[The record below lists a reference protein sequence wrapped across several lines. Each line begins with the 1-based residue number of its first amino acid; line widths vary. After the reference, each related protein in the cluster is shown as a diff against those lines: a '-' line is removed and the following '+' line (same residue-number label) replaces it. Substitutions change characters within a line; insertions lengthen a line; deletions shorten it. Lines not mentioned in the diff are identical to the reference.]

1 MSTRQRPSHI
11 AQALLRVTVVRWLAA
26 ELLALGCLAIGI
38 TIAWLWRGPG
48 APLGFLIALIGGTI
62 FTTYYLYKV
71 LGASAGWAIPLTL
84 LLLAA
89 TILGDVVAGN
99 GTVTDSAHP
108 GTHLVVTS
116 TYWLALIALT
126 GAIALTVAA
135 AAASGEHWTRRHL
148 PRDRFDAVAGPRASL
163 AGLWRPASQ
172 SALSTAHIPGRPF
185 A

>member
-1 MSTRQRPSHI
+1 MSTTRRPSRI
-11 AQALLRVTVVRWLAA
+11 AQGLLSVMVVRWLAA

-38 TIAWLWRGPG
+38 TVAWLWRGPG

-89 TILGDVVAGN
+89 AILGDIVAGN

-108 GTHLVVTS
+108 RGMHLVITG
-116 TYWLALIALT
+116 TYWLALGALT
-126 GAIALTVAA
+126 AAIALTVAA
-135 AAASGEHWTRRHL
+135 AATSGEHWIRHHL
-148 PRDRFDAVAGPRASL
+148 PRDRFDAIVRSRASL
-163 AGLWRPASQ
+163 ASLWNHAYLARARAESQ
-172 SALSTAHIPGRPF
+172 
-185 A
+185 